1 MTAVSSH
8 PVRARLVVAIAV
20 VLSLACGGV
29 AILPSLSQP
38 EAAAAGVEVTTPVFS
53 LRRVAGPIVRQ
64 VAGRRLHADVD
75 AILAQPLFEDV
86 RDDWCTAVHDADGY
100 PILTHDLSRDLIP
113 ASNMKL
119 LTAAVLLE
127 KIGPDARYVTPV
139 KAAAPPQAGA
149 VGDLWLVGSGDPL
162 LATAGFAATAGWM
175 DTPKR
180 ATSIEALADRV
191 FNAGVRRIGRVL
203 GDESRYDRQRYV
215 PSWSPSYASVPY
227 VGPQSALTVNSGFVQ
242 YEPRQVPASA
252 PATHAANVLAD
263 LLRAR
268 GVTVGSVGEG
278 TVPEQGVTVAQI
290 ESPPMAEVVADLLQ
304 HSDNLAAELMVK
316 ELGVRFGGAGTTA
329 AGLSVV
335 HATATAMGLPV
346 GRLATADG
354 SGLDRGDRMS
364 CALVDGI
371 LRRSGEGSALGKGLS
386 VAGSVGTL
394 LRRFTTT
401 PAAGK
406 VRAKTGSLEGVASL
420 SGWATA
426 RDGRSLQFTLLTN
439 DIPYEA
445 AGNAFQNQFVSAL
458 AAYPK
463 APPPD
468 EISPGPPRPRS
479 SA

>member
-1 MTAVSSH
+1 M
-8 PVRARLVVAIAV
+8 RARLVVAIAV
-20 VLSLACGGV
+20 VLCLVSGGV
-29 AILPSLSQP
+29 ALLPGLSKP
-38 EAAAAGVEVTTPVFS
+38 EAAAAGVEVSTPVFS
-53 LRRVAGPIVRQ
+53 LRRVAGPIVRR
-64 VAGRRLHADVD
+64 VAGQRLQSDVD
-75 AILAQPLFEDV
+75 AILAEPLFEDV
-86 RDDWCTAVHDADGY
+86 RDDWCATVHDPDGY
-100 PILTHDLSRDLIP
+100 PVLTHDPGRTLIP

-119 LTAAVLLE
+119 LTATVLLD
-127 KIGPDARYVTPV
+127 KLGADARYVTPV
-139 KAAAPPQAGA
+139 RAAGPVQGGA

-191 FNAGVRRIGRVL
+191 FNAGVRRVGRLL
-203 GDESRYDRQRYV
+203 GDESRYDRQRYI
-215 PSWSPSYASVPY
+215 PSWSPSYAAVPY

-242 YEPRQVPASA
+242 YEPRQVPASS
-252 PATHAANVLAD
+252 PATHAATLLAD

-268 GVTVGSVGEG
+268 GITVGGVGEG
-278 TVPEQGVTVAQI
+278 TAPEQGVTVAQI
-290 ESPPMAEVVADLLQ
+290 ESPPLSDVVADLLQ

-346 GRLATADG
+346 ARLATADG

-364 CALVDGI
+364 CELVDGI
-371 LRRSGEGSALGKGLS
+371 LRRSGEQGPLGEGLS

-406 VRAKTGSLEGVASL
+406 VRAKTGSLEGVAAL

-426 RDGRSLQFTLLTN
+426 KDGRSLQFALLTN

-445 AGNAFQNQFVSAL
+445 AGNAFQNQFVTAL

-463 APPPD
+463 APPPE

-479 SA
+479 P